1 MIERVFGEI
10 AEQLTQRFRAAQ
22 AMTINKLI
30 YLLEAL
36 LPPGGVAARQSHVTE
51 G

>member
-1 MIERVFGEI
+1 MIESVLSQI
-10 AEQLTQRFRAAQ
+10 AEQLAERFGAPQ

-36 LPPGGVAARQSHVTE
+36 LPPGGVTARQSHVTE

>member
-10 AEQLTQRFRAAQ
+10 TKELTQGFRTVE
-22 AMTINKLI
+22 AMTINKFI

-36 LPPGGVAARQSHVTE
+36 LPPRNETMR
-51 G
+51 